1 MADTLKRIGACQA
14 AWTMFFTRFLNSIS
28 IHFISVADPEWFI
41 PDPDTACEFFEFRIQ
56 VKVSGFNSY
65 YEVGIFGNYKKTH
78 LKFNQKEESTGT
90 KYLPFSISYY
100 STLST
105 VLQHTQSRIRRPKMR
120 NKIFIYLLFHF
131 CWIQNNNSGS
141 GSRQKF
147 RIHPDPDLKHWSRG

>member
-41 PDPDTACEFFEFRIQ
+41 PDPDTACEFSEFRIQ
-56 VKVSGFNSY
+56 VKVSGSNSY
-65 YEVGIFGNYKKTH
+65 YEVYLEIIKKH

-105 VLQHTQSRIRRPKMR
+105 VLQHTQSRICRPKMR

-147 RIHPDPDLKHWSRG
+147 RIQGVPDPQHCIL